1 MSPMRYFI
9 NAAINTDDI
18 VVPLN
23 IHHDHGYAKLSS
35 QSCMPSSTDHGS
47 LVNVNDTSDVPV
59 SLSPSSDHSVCNS
72 QKENS
77 EDSYPESV
85 VADDSDITDDDSSS
99 SDTNE
104 KQRTFCCL
112 HTQKLISLFCTCKKT
127 GKYTMPAACWKHPFE
142 HVQWWY
148 AANRYILTFD
158 L

>member
-47 LVNVNDTSDVPV
+47 PINVDDTSDVPV

-77 EDSYPESV
+77 KDSDPESV
-85 VADDSDITDDDSSS
+85 VADES
-99 SDTNE
+99 
-104 KQRTFCCL
+104 
-112 HTQKLISLFCTCKKT
+112 ISLMMTQAVLTLMRNRENVVYKK
-127 GKYTMPAACWKHPFE
+127 
-142 HVQWWY
+142 
-148 AANRYILTFD
+148 N
-158 L
+158 

>member
-47 LVNVNDTSDVPV
+47 LVNVDDTSDVQV

-77 EDSYPESV
+77 EDSDPESV
-85 VADDSDITDDDSSS
+85 VADDSDITDDESN

-104 KQRTFCCL
+104 KQRKNCVY
-112 HTQKLISLFCTCKKT
+112 KK
-127 GKYTMPAACWKHPFE
+127 
-142 HVQWWY
+142 
-148 AANRYILTFD
+148 N
-158 L
+158 

>member
-47 LVNVNDTSDVPV
+47 LVNVDDTSDVPV

-77 EDSYPESV
+77 EDSDPESV
-85 VADDSDITDDDSSS
+85 VADDSDITDDDSRR
-99 SDTNE
+99 SDRLTLMRNRE
-104 KQRTFCCL
+104 NVIVYNNNKQ
-112 HTQKLISLFCTCKKT
+112 ISLFCTCKKPRLV
-127 GKYTMPAACWKHPFE
+127 YYACWKHPVE
-142 HVQWWY
+142 HVQ
-148 AANRYILTFD
+148 
-158 L
+158 

>member
-9 NAAINTDDI
+9 NAAINTDYI

-47 LVNVNDTSDVPV
+47 PVNVDDTSDVPV
-59 SLSPSSDHSVCNS
+59 SLSLSSDHSVCNS

-77 EDSYPESV
+77 EESDAEYI
-85 VADDSDITDDDSSS
+85 VADDSDITDDDPSS

-104 KQRTFCCL
+104 KQKILLFTKK
-112 HTQKLISLFCTCKKT
+112 QISLFCTCKK
-127 GKYTMPAACWKHPFE
+127 PRL
-142 HVQWWY
+142 V
-148 AANRYILTFD
+148 
-158 L
+158 

>member
-9 NAAINTDDI
+9 KAAINTDDI

-23 IHHDHGYAKLSS
+23 ILHDHGYAKLSS

-47 LVNVNDTSDVPV
+47 PVNVDDTSDVQV

-77 EDSYPESV
+77 EDSDPEYV

-104 KQRTFCCL
+104 KQRKCCCL

-127 GKYTMPAACWKHPFE
+127 RLVYYACCLLEASH
-142 HVQWWY
+142 
-148 AANRYILTFD
+148 
-158 L
+158 

>member
-9 NAAINTDDI
+9 NAAINTYNV
-18 VVPLN
+18 VVPVN

-47 LVNVNDTSDVPV
+47 LVNVDDTSDVPV

-77 EDSYPESV
+77 EDSDPESE

-104 KQRTFCCL
+104 KQRKCCCL
-112 HTQKLISLFCTCKKT
+112 QQQKTNFPFLHLQKTQAS
-127 GKYTMPAACWKHPFE
+127 
-142 HVQWWY
+142 
-148 AANRYILTFD
+148 ILCLLPVGSIPLNMCSDDMQLTDTF
-158 L
+158 

>member
-9 NAAINTDDI
+9 NAAINTYDI
-18 VVPLN
+18 VVPVN

-47 LVNVNDTSDVPV
+47 LVNVDYTSDVPV
-59 SLSPSSDHSVCNS
+59 SLSPSPDHSVCNS

-77 EDSYPESV
+77 EDSDPESA

-104 KQRTFCCL
+104 KQRKFCCL
-112 HTQKLISLFCTCKKT
+112 Q
-127 GKYTMPAACWKHPFE
+127 
-142 HVQWWY
+142 QQQ
-148 AANRYILTFD
+148 N
-158 L
+158 

>member
-47 LVNVNDTSDVPV
+47 PVNVDDTSDVPV

-77 EDSYPESV
+77 EDSDPEYV

-104 KQRTFCCL
+104 KQRKCCCL
-112 HTQKLISLFCTCKKT
+112 HTKNPFLHLQKTQAS
-127 GKYTMPAACWKHPFE
+127 
-142 HVQWWY
+142 
-148 AANRYILTFD
+148 ILCLLPVGSIPLNMCSDDMQLTDTF
-158 L
+158 

>member
-9 NAAINTDDI
+9 NAGINTDDI

-47 LVNVNDTSDVPV
+47 LVNVDDTSDVPV

-77 EDSYPESV
+77 EDNDPESV
-85 VADDSDITDDDSSS
+85 VAVDSDITDDDS
-99 SDTNE
+99 NVVVYNN
-104 KQRTFCCL
+104 L
-112 HTQKLISLFCTCKKT
+112 KLISLFCTCKKPRLV
-127 GKYTMPAACWKHPFE
+127 YYACCLLEASH
-142 HVQWWY
+142 
-148 AANRYILTFD
+148 
-158 L
+158 

>member
-9 NAAINTDDI
+9 NAAINTDYI

-47 LVNVNDTSDVPV
+47 PVNVDDTSDVPV

-72 QKENS
+72 QKEND
-77 EDSYPESV
+77 EESDAEYV
-85 VADDSDITDDDSSS
+85 VAYDSDITDDDSSS

-112 HTQKLISLFCTCKKT
+112 QKKLFPFSAPAKNP
-127 GKYTMPAACWKHPFE
+127 GWYNMPAACWKHPIE
-142 HVQWWY
+142 HVQ
-148 AANRYILTFD
+148 
-158 L
+158 

>member
-47 LVNVNDTSDVPV
+47 SVNVDDTSDVPV
-59 SLSPSSDHSVCNS
+59 SMSPSSDHSVCNS

-77 EDSYPESV
+77 EDSDPESV
-85 VADDSDITDDDSSS
+85 VVDDSDITDDDSSS

-104 KQRTFCCL
+104 KQRKFCCL
-112 HTQKLISLFCTCKKT
+112 Q
-127 GKYTMPAACWKHPFE
+127 
-142 HVQWWY
+142 QQ
-148 AANRYILTFD
+148 N
-158 L
+158 